1 MLRLKPDKKEYMSC
15 DFILIKPKVKQ
26 NQSMMLEIRKWLLT
40 MVVFAEK
47 NEKDYKE
54 IFWNE

>member
-1 MLRLKPDKKEYMSC
+1 MLRLKTDKKEYMPC

-47 NEKDYKE
+47 NDKDYKE

>member
-1 MLRLKPDKKEYMSC
+1 MLRLKTDKKEYMSC

-47 NEKDYKE
+47 NDKDYKE